1 MVQAGMCIMRV
12 DCKLGDLRYVLDSA
26 ERLHEVTK
34 APNKAR
40 ARGDCPSVSLMA
52 EPELE
57 K

>member
-1 MVQAGMCIMRV
+1 MCIMRV

-52 EPELE
+52 EPQLE
-57 K
+57 KWLEK